1 MPMDRLPPDWGI
13 GRIQFGSSC
22 MLENTACG
30 SPAHCRWTRHHRIGH
45 GTDYLARKSEV
56 MTRWR
61 WAEDVAQSEVMTR
74 WRWVED
80 VTPKELQQT
89 VVTLRQ
95 RKEELEKFESCEDK
109 NLDQL
114 DQDNQNLREI
124 LDKQIQEIQA
134 KEDNVLF
141 REGIYLMRSMHQ
153 RRKVSDL
160 IGMLQQQES

>member
-1 MPMDRLPPDWGI
+1 MKPDINIALLNAAQEIINRFSPLIEDEYERSRLGSWGALI
-13 GRIQFGSSC
+13 LISAMKFNDSSSS
-22 MLENTACG
+22 LKKENCDIAKWLKNHTK
-30 SPAHCRWTRHHRIGH
+30 
-45 GTDYLARKSEV
+45 L
-56 MTRWR
+56 
-61 WAEDVAQSEVMTR
+61 
-74 WRWVED
+74 
-80 VTPKELQQT
+80 
-89 VVTLRQ
+89 